1 MTRKLITRAQ
11 RVGGLSLSAL
21 FVGGTTLVFF
31 CINSSTTYRR
41 PNDAVIG
48 YDYTKAVFRVGADW
62 GVETWLSILGVIFGL
77 LSFGYVGTYT
87 HMFDLWC
94 SFRSTSCSSGLDYAR
109 YLNSQPYAP
118 SLVTL
123 QVPPMRALLQNGTT
137 SPWLGDSAHSSTN
150 RAFLHQH
157 QGSGFEI
164 DDHLIPPTSIVMV
177 GWADCGDTF
186 DVQDEGMLYTRE
198 IIMVADQRE
207 TSVEDGE
214 AFMSTNHTGWLRG
227 GSSSPKW
234 ASNGTKQS
242 QGVVIDYRISEP
254 GTVDIRWAENGT
266 WVHNGSLKQP
276 IAQSLSYNVHL
287 TVGVV
292 QRAVSGGDCS
302 TVSDQDGSLSSVRI
316 VVNGT
321 ATVNTERY
329 GEPLQLYKSWIEAM
343 LLDSQASPR
352 EGVGALLRSIMAE
365 WGMQLQD
372 IHTSSNNSNVRLGHA
387 PLNPPRRPF
396 SPIHLSSSQASSNST
411 LNPTQNWINET
422 EYPAS
427 LTPFISISGPLWNH
441 TKFSTT
447 PVDIGSSRNI
457 HVRYPVY
464 SGTRATGQAGS
475 YYNVTFLFGVLA
487 VITYLVIVIRMALG
501 PAELTSWMGQHVYL
515 ALAGNLK
522 LKKQDLGV
530 ASDVEKTGKC
540 ELDTG
545 RAYGHNG
552 SNFHTI
558 ERLACGFR
566 PARDLGMLRMEP
578 RPKSPIRFPAGWD
591 FGMNRSGVATA
602 L

>member
-48 YDYTKAVFRVGADW
+48 YDYTNAVFRVGADW
-62 GVETWLSILGVIFGL
+62 GVETWLSILGVTFGL

-94 SFRSTSCSSGLDYAR
+94 SFRSTGRSSGLDYAR

-118 SLVTL
+118 VTIGFRGFPAFILVRYMILALGLLATVGYPFAVIEVTLLNHQSIQESLVTL
-123 QVPPMRALLQNGTT
+123 RVPPMRALFQNGTT

-157 QGSGFEI
+157 QGSGIEM
-164 DDHLIPPTSIVMV
+164 DDHLIPPTSIVMA
-177 GWADCGDTF
+177 GWADCGDIF
-186 DVQDEGMLYTRE
+186 DAQDEGMLYTRE
-198 IIMVADQRE
+198 IIMVADQQK
-207 TSVEDGE
+207 TSVEDGDTL
-214 AFMSTNHTGWLRG
+214 MSTNNTGWLRG
-227 GSSSPKW
+227 ESSSPNW
-234 ASNGTKQS
+234 FSNGTKPSQS

-254 GTVDIRWAENGT
+254 GTVEIRWAENGD
-266 WVHNGSLKQP
+266 WVQNGSLKQP
-276 IAQSLSYNVHL
+276 VAQRLTYNVHL

-292 QRAVSGGDCS
+292 QRLVSGGDCS
-302 TVSDQDGSLSSVRI
+302 TLSDQDGSLSSVRI

-329 GEPLQLYKSWIEAM
+329 GEPLQLYRRWIEAT
-343 LLDSQASPR
+343 LLDSKASPR
-352 EGVGALLRSIMAE
+352 EGVSALLRSIMAE

-372 IHTSSNNSNVRLGHA
+372 NHTSSNNTNVGLGHA

-396 SPIHLSSSQASSNST
+396 SPNHLPLSQA
-411 LNPTQNWINET
+411 I
-422 EYPAS
+422 
-427 LTPFISISGPLWNH
+427 
-441 TKFSTT
+441 
-447 PVDIGSSRNI
+447 DIGSSRNI

-475 YYNVTFLFGVLA
+475 YYNVTFLFGSLA
-487 VITYLVIVIRMALG
+487 VITYVVIVIRMALG

-530 ASDVEKTGKC
+530 SSDVEKTGKC
-540 ELDTG
+540 GLDTG
-545 RAYGHNG
+545 
-552 SNFHTI
+552 SNLHTL
-558 ERLACGFR
+558 ERLACGFQ

-578 RPKSPIRFPAGWD
+578 RPKSPIRFPDGWA